1 MHPGST
7 TPKDKVE
14 RHSLTDG
21 GLKGIYE
28 RYKDLADVGGGSAK
42 DVGTGRAAT
51 DAINGGPASQAATRD
66 WAQKD
71 FKIKQ
76 GLQQTQFT
84 GDLTGNSG
92 GLGYARVG
100 LSHSN
105 TKYAPS
111 GRL

>member
-1 MHPGST
+1 MHPGSI

-21 GLKGIYE
+21 GLIGIYNE
-28 RYKDLADVGGGSAK
+28 YNNLANVGGGSAK
-42 DVGTGRAAT
+42 DVGTDRASS
-51 DAINGGPASQAATRD
+51 DAINGSPASQAATRD

-76 GLQQTQFT
+76 GMLQTQFT
-84 GDLTGNSG
+84 DN
-92 GLGYARVG
+92 GLNYAT
-100 LSHSN
+100 N
-105 TKYAPS
+105 TLKIDTRPYAPS

>member
-7 TPKDKVE
+7 SDPTKVE

-21 GLKGIYE
+21 GLLGIYTT
-28 RYKDLADVGGGSAK
+28 YQDLANVGGGSAK
-42 DVGTGRAAT
+42 DVGTDRAVT

-76 GLQQTQFT
+76 PVKITQFT
-84 GDLTGNSG
+84 EG
-92 GLGYARVG
+92 GLNYAT
-100 LSHSN
+100 N
-105 TKYAPS
+105 TLKLDTTRYGS
-111 GRL
+111 IVRR

>member
-7 TPKDKVE
+7 TDPTKVE

-28 RYKDLADVGGGSAK
+28 RYQSLANVGGGSAK
-42 DVGTGRAAT
+42 DVGTDRAST

-92 GLGYARVG
+92 GLGYAKVG

-105 TKYAPS
+105 TKYAPG

>member
-21 GLKGIYE
+21 GLEGIY
-28 RYKDLADVGGGSAK
+28 KNATNIANVGGGSAK
-42 DVGTGRAAT
+42 DVGTNRS
-51 DAINGGPASQAATRD
+51 DVINGGPASQAATRD
-66 WAQKD
+66 WAQKN

-84 GDLTGNSG
+84 QG
-92 GLGYARVG
+92 GLGYSTNTLG
-100 LSHSN
+100 LDT
-105 TKYAPS
+105 TKYAPG
-111 GRL
+111 GRK

>member
-28 RYKDLADVGGGSAK
+28 RYQSLANVGGGSAK

-51 DAINGGPASQAATRD
+51 DAINGGPASQASTRD

-76 GLQQTQFT
+76 GLQETQFT
-84 GDLTGNSG
+84 TSG
-92 GLGYARVG
+92 LNYATNTLKLDTTRYGPSVG
-100 LSHSN
+100 
-105 TKYAPS
+105 
-111 GRL
+111 R

>member
-14 RHSLTDG
+14 RHSLTNG
-21 GLKGIYE
+21 GLEGIYKE
-28 RYKDLADVGGGSAK
+28 YKNLANVGGGNAK
-42 DVGTGRAAT
+42 DVGTDKAAT
-51 DAINGGPASQAATRD
+51 NAINGTPIGVAGND
-66 WAQKD
+66 FAQTN

-92 GLGYARVG
+92 GLGYAKVG

-105 TKYAPS
+105 TKYAPN